1 MWSGRSP
8 SPLALIA
15 LPLASWKLL
24 VNRECISNCFTLGWG
39 WGAAGTSR
47 LTMAG
52 RWCLVPGTQVRSQ
65 REPWTPPHHHTTPA
79 PTVGLEG
86 KIFLPCEERPLQ
98 GGRHWPVICLVG
110 PSQSQGYPKK
120 PEFNRLRLHRRGC
133 PSYSLARPR
142 RVVFLPE
149 NGHRPANCRLGSM

>member
-1 MWSGRSP
+1 MPVWSGRSP
-8 SPLALIA
+8 DFQKEKGVVWALAQPARPQCPA
-15 LPLASWKLL
+15 LLLLELL

-47 LTMAG
+47 LTMAL
-52 RWCLVPGTQVRSQ
+52 RWWCLVPGTQARSQ
-65 REPWTPPHHHTTPA
+65 REPWTPPHHPPTPP

-110 PSQSQGYPKK
+110 PSQS
-120 PEFNRLRLHRRGC
+120 
-133 PSYSLARPR
+133 
-142 RVVFLPE
+142 
-149 NGHRPANCRLGSM
+149 